1 MEAVMKV
8 LVKIIVGISSAIAC
22 TLLVG
27 AQQDPLEGRWEGT
40 VQSIQGEAKATMIFK
55 KGTDGY
61 TGQVSRL
68 RGDEGD
74 IPLTQVKVNG
84 SQITAVA
91 TVDSPNG
98 AIEIK
103 YQLNLQGDSL
113 KGKGQVD
120 FGGQTFELAYDLK
133 RGSSGARGGTDQ
145 PGQSGPQQRPSV
157 PQPQQKQSTQ
167 YFAGRWTFN
176 WLARESLLGPAGPID
191 GSITYTMSPDHRTLD
206 CQIQGKAETGNISS
220 SARITFDETATTL
233 NYDEHLANGIEIKSV
248 GDWSSPISIR
258 FKVEPIKTGGH
269 TLNLRRTISII
280 SAFSYKVTEE
290 LSTDGG
296 PYERLGQGL
305 FTKAMDPGLQK

>member
-1 MEAVMKV
+1 M
-8 LVKIIVGISSAIAC
+8 
-22 TLLVG
+22 T
-27 AQQDPLEGRWEGT
+27 
-40 VQSIQGEAKATMIFK
+40 FK
-55 KGTDGY
+55 KGADGY

-74 IPLTQVKVNG
+74 IPLTQIKVNG
-84 SQITAVA
+84 SQISGVA
-91 TVDSPNG
+91 TVESPNG

-113 KGKGQVD
+113 KGKGLVD
-120 FGGQTFELAYDLK
+120 FGGQTFELTYDLK
-133 RGSSGARGGTDQ
+133 RGSSSAGAGTDR
-145 PGQSGPQQRPSV
+145 PAQSGPQQRPTV

-176 WLARESLLGPAGPID
+176 WLARESPLGPAGPVD
-191 GSITYTMSPDHRTLD
+191 GSITYTVSSDQKTLE
-206 CQIQGKAETGNISS
+206 CRIQGKSEAGNISS
-220 SARITFDETATTL
+220 SARITFDETAKTL
-233 NYDEHLANGIEIKSV
+233 IYDEHLANGIEIKSV

-269 TLNLRRTISII
+269 TLSLRRTISII

-305 FTKAMDPGLQK
+305 FTKAMDPGGQK